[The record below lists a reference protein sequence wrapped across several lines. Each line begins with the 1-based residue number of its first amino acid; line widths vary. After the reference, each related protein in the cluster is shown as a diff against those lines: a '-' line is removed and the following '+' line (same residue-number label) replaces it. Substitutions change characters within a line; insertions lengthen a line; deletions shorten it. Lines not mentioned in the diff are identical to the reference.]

1 MPGFEYNAE
10 EEKQALIEQGIEL
23 GIEQKTIK
31 LAKKMLANK
40 MSIDDIAEFLE
51 CSKEKVLQIAKK
63 ISK

>member
-10 EEKQALIEQGIEL
+10 EEKQALIELGIEQ

-51 CSKEKVLQIAKK
+51 CSEEKVLQIAKK